1 MIFSNRPI
9 LGATL
14 EVLQYG
20 VHVELL
26 EETQM
31 GVQRVKEHLA
41 MIALGVDLHMV
52 LQLRMLLLK

>member
-1 MIFSNRPI
+1 M
-9 LGATL
+9 
-14 EVLQYG
+14 LQYG

-26 EETQM
+26 VETQM
-31 GVQRVKEHLA
+31 GVQRVKEHQA